1 MMATEHRIDGH
12 TLTLLKNGTEFF
24 PALCAAIDSAQLT
37 VALETYIFAD
47 DETGR
52 MVAMA
57 LQRAALRG
65 VAVRL
70 LLDGFGSAELSPKR
84 IDELRIA
91 GVEVQWFRREP
102 AFLSFRRNRLR
113 RLHRKIAV
121 IDSEIAFI
129 GGINIL
135 DDIPSGAE
143 FDIPRFDYAVKME
156 GMLVAKVNDSVRHLW
171 GVVSR
176 VNQGR
181 RVLRFLRYISGT
193 RKRGTTRHLAFVVRD
208 SIRHRRDIE
217 RAYLQAIGNAQKEII
232 LANAYFLPGRSFRK
246 ALKLAAARGVRVV
259 MLLQGRVEYWLQ
271 HHATRE
277 LYGEL
282 LAAGIEIYE
291 YQASFLHAK
300 VAVIDSAWATVG
312 SSNIDPFS
320 LFLAKEAN
328 LVVRDSGFAEQ
339 LRDSLQMEIAQHAVQ
354 IKQQHAG
361 IAARVMSRISYTLIR
376 WVIGLLGI
384 ARRK

>member
-1 MMATEHRIDGH
+1 MATEHRIDGH

-52 MVAMA
+52 TVAMA

-65 VAVRL
+65 VIVRL

-102 AFLSFRRNRLR
+102 AFLSFRRSRLR
-113 RLHRKIAV
+113 RMHRKIAV

-135 DDIPSGAE
+135 DDIPADAA

-156 GMLVAKVNDSVRHLW
+156 GMLVAKVNDAVRHLW

-176 VNQGR
+176 VTQGR

-193 RKRGTTRHLAFVVRD
+193 RKRGATRHLAFVVRD

-217 RAYLQAIGNAQKEII
+217 RAYLQAIGNAQQEII

-300 VAVIDSAWATVG
+300 VAVIDSTWATVG

-354 IKQQHAG
+354 IKQLHAG
-361 IAARVMSRISYTLIR
+361 IVARVMSRISYTLIR